1 MFPCLTKM
9 IEEHNHFNKF

>member
-1 MFPCLTKM
+1 M